1 MNNGD
6 KNVEEAVHIAQRPLP
21 YVYMLLLNLPHSW
34 AVFFL
39 VVFLIG
45 LPACSAMTQ
54 RTDAPELIGET
65 DGSYVDN
72 NVDFAITARVKT
84 EIAKEPLLKDEEI
97 GVKTSGGTVRM
108 TGRVSS
114 ILVMEK
120 ALEVARGVQG
130 VKSVKDE
137 MQFRW
142 QY

>member
-1 MNNGD
+1 MNNGG
-6 KNVEEAVHIAQRPLP
+6 KNVGEAVHIAQRPLP
-21 YVYMLLLNLPHSW
+21 YVYMLLLNLPPSW
-34 AVFFL
+34 TVLFF
-39 VVFLIG
+39 VVILIG
-45 LPACSAMTQ
+45 LPACSPITQ
-54 RTDAPELIGET
+54 KTDAPELPGET

-72 NVDFAITARVKT
+72 NVDFAITARVKA

-97 GVKTSGGTVRM
+97 DVKTSGGTVRM

-120 ALEVARGVQG
+120 ALEVARSVKG
-130 VKSVKDE
+130 VKGVKDE